1 MKGLKVA
8 DINKAAGLRLHR
20 RGGEAPAKAGQQ
32 QPAALSKPGAAAA
45 ASKNKNKENAASAK
59 PGNNNKAV
67 RLPAV
72 KAKPAVVDVPPAAAA
87 VPATGNAADRCT
99 ESLKKKY
106 SEVGDVDNESEDSRD
121 CLLVSAYVKDIFTY
135 LQQLEISAAAVR
147 PDFLQ
152 SPSRLQITPRMRTIL
167 CDWLVQVHQRYTLL
181 PESLYLTYH
190 IIDAFMSSDAGAS
203 VKKSEFQLI
212 GVSAMLLA
220 SKYEEIYPPNV
231 ADFVYIT
238 DQAFTAAEI
247 RATEQRLLKQL
258 NFFLGYPLPI
268 HFLRRYSKVAAA
280 TPAVHEAA
288 KYLAELARADYSAAH
303 LPPSGLAAGAFC
315 LARELLPSREGACGG
330 SGWTDALEVFS
341 GYSRQ
346 QLEPLVRQ
354 IAGLAVRAGD
364 NAKYTAIRKKYS
376 SSSGSMVSTWPELD
390 GTGEA
395 LRSAAGLS

>member
-20 RGGEAPAKAGQQ
+20 RGGEAPAKASQQ
-32 QPAALSKPGAAAA
+32 QPAALSKPGAAAT

-59 PGNNNKAV
+59 PGNNSKAV

-106 SEVGDVDNESEDSRD
+106 SEVGDVDNESEDCRD

-167 CDWLVQVHQRYTLL
+167 CDWLVQVHQRFTLL